1 MKRVL
6 VLCTGNSCRSIM
18 AEALI
23 NALGA
28 GRYEAVSAGSNPAG
42 YVHPKSI
49 ETLKRHGLLTAAPR
63 SPSSPEGF
71 AARSKS
77 WDEFAGQHFDLVITV
92 CDAAAAESCPA
103 FLGKHEKLHWSTPDP
118 AKATGTDEEIDK
130 AFDEAFAMLKQ
141 RINTELL

>member
-18 AEALI
+18 AEVLI

-49 ETLKRHGLLTAAPR
+49 ETLKRHSLDAGAP
-63 SPSSPEGF
+63 
-71 AARSKS
+71 RSKS
-77 WDEFAGQHFDLVITV
+77 WDEFAGQPFDLVITV
-92 CDAAAAESCPA
+92 CDAAASETCPV
-103 FLGKHEKLHWSTPDP
+103 FLGKHKKLHWSTPDP
-118 AKATGTDEEIDK
+118 AKATGTQAQINA

-141 RINTELL
+141 RIEIELL

>member
-6 VLCTGNSCRSIM
+6 ILCTGNSCRSIM

-23 NALGA
+23 NQLGA

-49 ETLKRHGLLTAAPR
+49 ETLKRHGFASDAP
-63 SPSSPEGF
+63 
-71 AARSKS
+71 RSKS
-77 WDEFAGQHFDLVITV
+77 WDEFEGEHFDLVITV
-92 CDAAAAESCPA
+92 CDAAAENCPA

-118 AKATGTDEEIDK
+118 AKATGTDEDINA
-130 AFDEAFAMLKQ
+130 AFDEAFAMLKN
-141 RINTELL
+141 RIETELL

>member
-23 NALGA
+23 NALGT

-49 ETLKRHGLLTAAPR
+49 ETLNRHGISVSNP
-63 SPSSPEGF
+63 
-71 AARSKS
+71 RSKS
-77 WDEFAGQHFDLVITV
+77 WDEFAGQPFDLVITV

-118 AKATGTDEEIDK
+118 AKATGTEEEINA
-130 AFDEAFAMLKQ
+130 AFDEAFGMLKH
-141 RINTELL
+141 RIETELP

>member
-23 NALGA
+23 NTLGT
-28 GRYEAVSAGSNPAG
+28 GRYEAVSAGSDPTG

-49 ETLKRHGLLTAAPR
+49 ETLKRHGINISET
-63 SPSSPEGF
+63 
-71 AARSKS
+71 RSKS
-77 WDEFAGQHFDLVITV
+77 WDEFVNEHFDLVITV

-118 AKATGTDEEIDK
+118 AKANSTEGNINA
-130 AFDEAFAMLKQ
+130 AFDEAFNLLKQ
-141 RINTELL
+141 RIETELL

>member
-23 NALGA
+23 NALGV
-28 GRYEAVSAGSNPAG
+28 GQYEAVSAGSNPAG

-49 ETLKRHGLLTAAPR
+49 ETLARHGLDAGQP
-63 SPSSPEGF
+63 
-71 AARSKS
+71 RSKS

-103 FLGKHEKLHWSTPDP
+103 FLGKHKKLHWSTPDP
-118 AKATGTDEEIDK
+118 AKATGTEEEINA
-130 AFDEAFAMLKQ
+130 AFDEVFFMLKHQ
-141 RINTELL
+141 IETELL

>member
-18 AEALI
+18 AEVLI

-28 GRYEAVSAGSNPAG
+28 GRYEAVSAGSDPAG

-49 ETLKRHGLLTAAPR
+49 ETLARHGLDAGTP
-63 SPSSPEGF
+63 
-71 AARSKS
+71 RSKS
-77 WDEFAGQHFDLVITV
+77 WDELEGQHFDLVITV

-118 AKATGTDEEIDK
+118 AKATGTEEEVNA
-130 AFDEAFAMLKQ
+130 AFDEAFFMLKH
-141 RINTELL
+141 RIETELL

>member
-1 MKRVL
+1 MKRIL

-23 NALGA
+23 NSLGA

-42 YVHPKSI
+42 YVHPKSV
-49 ETLKRHGLLTAAPR
+49 ETLKRHSIGVTNPT
-63 SPSSPEGF
+63 
-71 AARSKS
+71 SKS
-77 WDEFAGQHFDLVITV
+77 WDDFAGKHFDLVITV

-118 AKATGTDEEIDK
+118 AKATGTEEEINA
-130 AFDEAFAMLKQ
+130 AFNEAFNLLKQ
-141 RINTELL
+141 RIETELL